1 MRILFLGYDDT
12 VTSLIRFLRSKGHDV
27 SHTQEKIN
35 TDYVCDFHWLI
46 SFGYRHIIS
55 KDVIDAMGGKIINLH
70 ISYLP
75 YNRGSHPLF
84 WAFHDNTPVGVTIHK
99 VDEGLDTGDIYAQ
112 RLVEINPSVETFKS
126 GYEKLINEIEHL
138 FMETCDDI
146 LLSKLTPHKQIGKGT
161 CHKSSDLPLIK
172 SWDTNISRFFEMSK
186 RTDSEIID
194 EIEKI
199 RARNNVNWMDAVR
212 LAFELAPDRARTI
225 FKDIKECDA
234 RINELLNELAD
245 NDEKN

>member
-1 MRILFLGYDDT
+1 MKILFLGYDRFQ
-12 VTSLIRFLRSKGHDV
+12 TSLIDFLESNHNEV
-27 SHTQEKIN
+27 HHSSEKVN
-35 TDYVCDFHWLI
+35 SEFTSEFDWVV

-55 KDVIDAMGGKIINLH
+55 KKVIDSVDGKIINLH

-84 WAFHDNTPVGVTIHK
+84 WALNDGTPIGVTIHQI
-99 VDEGLDTGDIYAQ
+99 DEGLDTGDIYVQ
-112 RLVEINPSVETFKS
+112 KEVKIDSSKETFKS
-126 GYEKLINEIEHL
+126 AYEKLIYEIEDL
-138 FMETCDDI
+138 F
-146 LLSKLTPHKQIGKGT
+146 KQNYGGIFSERIVKQKQVGKGT
-161 CHKSSDLPLIK
+161 YHKSSDLPTIK
-172 SWDTNISRFFEMSK
+172 SWDTNISRFFEMNK

-212 LAFELAPDRARTI
+212 LAFELSPERARTI

-234 RINELLNELAD
+234 RINELLTELAD